1 MKALLCLLALVTAA
15 AFGQAGKSAFATVT
29 FGNGVQVDLPRNW
42 TYMDKRVADH
52 MNTSSEADANLAGL
66 SVSQGDNEIL
76 VAANAYD
83 SQGKSKA
90 TLRIS
95 VRVAPSM
102 SQAQMRELAAQPSSA
117 TEDQLRSVAN
127 ETVKAMLKVP
137 GVRSY
142 AIRAVKLDRNTALV
156 CSLSSFEGD
165 LGRGLVVSDTWVCP
179 LGDRTLKLSTS
190 YEKGSQSI
198 YLPTLGRVWRSLQA
212 TAK

>member
-1 MKALLCLLALVTAA
+1 MKLLLCLFALVTAT
-15 AFGQAGKSAFATVT
+15 AFGQAGKSAFASVK
-29 FGNGVQVDLPRNW
+29 FDGGVQVDLPRNW

-52 MNTSSEADANLAGL
+52 MNTSSEVVANLAGL

-95 VRVAPSM
+95 VRAAPSM
-102 SQAQMRELAAQPSSA
+102 SQAQMRELAAQPASV
-117 TEDQLRSVAN
+117 TKEQLRSAAD
-127 ETVKAMLKVP
+127 ETVTAMLKVP

-142 AIRAVKLDRNTALV
+142 SIRAVKLDGNAALV

-165 LGRGLVVSDTWVCP
+165 IGRGLIVSDTWVCP
-179 LGDRTLKLSTS
+179 LGDRTLKLTTS
-190 YEKGSQSI
+190 YEKSSQSI

-212 TAK
+212 NAK